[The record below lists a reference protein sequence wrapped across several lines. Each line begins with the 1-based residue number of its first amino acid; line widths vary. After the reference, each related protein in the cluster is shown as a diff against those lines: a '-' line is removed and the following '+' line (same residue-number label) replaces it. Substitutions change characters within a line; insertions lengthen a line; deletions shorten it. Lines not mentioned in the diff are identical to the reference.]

1 MLMKNKYLHIGV
13 TAFCVVCACIMFFFL
28 LFEAGTIFGYIGK
41 ALSYLMPIAYGIVLA
56 YLLLPLN
63 NWLNANFTEIFLKKF
78 KKEKRAINTSKAL
91 STTISILLALI
102 VIIGLAALIF
112 PQVWESAKS
121 IATTLPDTLNSFSA
135 WINNVFENHP
145 KAQGIINSVIETAQI
160 KIREF
165 ATGDTFIDR
174 LPEILSSL
182 STGIWG
188 VIGFLENIIVGIII
202 AIYVLNSTKTFAAQA
217 KKLTYSIF
225 KVKTANTIIHNFRYT
240 HKMIGGFLNGRLLD
254 SLIIGILCFIG
265 MSIFKM
271 PYALLISV
279 VVGITNII
287 PFFGPFIGAIPSTI
301 LIFTVSER
309 QAFWFVVFI
318 VILQQFDGNIL
329 GPKISSNL
337 TGLSGFWVMFALLL
351 FGGLFGVWGMLLG
364 VPIFA
369 VIKTIFSEIVNK
381 SLKKK
386 SMPITTYSYMTEGYV
401 EPVVT
406 VQSDENESTDDKDDK
421 NNESET
427 NEQSEPSSPILRAIK
442 NFSNKISKK
451 IKK

>member
-1 MLMKNKYLHIGV
+1 MKKKYLHIGV
-13 TAFCVVCACIMFFFL
+13 TAFCVICTCILFFFL
-28 LFEAGTIFGYIGK
+28 LFKVGTIFHYIGI

-63 NWLNANFTEIFLKKF
+63 NWLNDKFSAAFLKKF
-78 KKEKRAINTSKAL
+78 KKEKRAINTSKVL
-91 STTISILLALI
+91 STTISITLALV

-145 KAQGIINSVIETAQI
+145 KMQEIFNSVIETAKV
-160 KIREF
+160 KIQEF

-188 VIGFLENIIVGIII
+188 VIDFLENIIVGVII
-202 AIYVLNSTKTFAAQA
+202 AIYVLNSTKIFAAQA
-217 KKLTYSIF
+217 KKLTYCIF
-225 KVKTANTIIHNFRYT
+225 KVRTANTIIHNFRYT

-254 SLIIGILCFIG
+254 SLIIGIICFIG

-301 LIFTVSER
+301 LILTVSGK

-364 VPIFA
+364 VPVFA
-369 VIKTIFSEIVNK
+369 VIKTIFAEIVNR

-406 VQSDENESTDDKDDK
+406 TQSTDDGDNDDNNDSNDNDK
-421 NNESET
+421 NDEEH
-427 NEQSEPSSPILRAIK
+427 SEPSSPILKAIR
-442 NFSNKISKK
+442 NFSDKISKK
-451 IKK
+451 VKK